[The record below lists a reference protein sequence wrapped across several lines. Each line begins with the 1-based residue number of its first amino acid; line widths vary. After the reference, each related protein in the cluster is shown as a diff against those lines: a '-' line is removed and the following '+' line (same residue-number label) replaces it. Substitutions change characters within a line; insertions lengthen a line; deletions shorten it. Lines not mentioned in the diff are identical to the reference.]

1 MPDRN
6 ERERLENQVQPAD
19 LPVKPAETLE
29 EAANSDNSLEG
40 YAAVNDLNEDDF
52 GKEAV
57 KLEEEKSK
65 VADKARS

>member
-1 MPDRN
+1 MPDRK
-6 ERERLENQVQPAD
+6 ERERLENQAEPPD

-40 YAAVNDLNEDDF
+40 YAAVNDLNEDEF

-57 KLEEEKSK
+57 KLEEEKN
-65 VADKARS
+65 KAAKKGRS

>member
-1 MPDRN
+1 MPDRK
-6 ERERLENQVQPAD
+6 ERERLENQAQPAD

-40 YAAVNDLNEDDF
+40 YAAVNDLNEDEF

-65 VADKARS
+65 AAKKGRS

>member
-1 MPDRN
+1 MPDRK
-6 ERERLENQVQPAD
+6 ERERLENQAQPAD

-40 YAAVNDLNEDDF
+40 YAAVNDLNEDEF

-57 KLEEEKSK
+57 KLEEEKR
-65 VADKARS
+65 KAAKKGGG